1 MIYVRYFLRK
11 LQVIFS
17 QIIYVFIYWKFIGW
31 RKLESSLKVSAVDRL
46 DPSIHTT
53 MVNAAGTNFYRMV
66 NWKMRFLFRANIKVR
81 SLQRK
86 IDFSTLTVA
95 YISHEFG
102 IAERNSSE
110 KYSVAWFNAGIVFL
124 TWSCLVFGSQ

>member
-31 RKLESSLKVSAVDRL
+31 RKLESNLKVSAVDRL

-66 NWKMRFLFRANIKVR
+66 NWKMRFLFRANIKVVR
-81 SLQRK
+81 CNEK
-86 IDFSTLTVA
+86 LT
-95 YISHEFG
+95 FP
-102 IAERNSSE
+102 
-110 KYSVAWFNAGIVFL
+110 L
-124 TWSCLVFGSQ
+124 